1 MSKDEKAVDTILDI
15 IYNELDQEANYW
27 SNQHIGEETDWD
39 YIYGLL
45 NAYEFMVRKHTT
57 YLKRYANYETLNEL
71 ISEWGKRK
79 EFDGS
84 H

>member
-1 MSKDEKAVDTILDI
+1 MSKDEQAVDTILDI
-15 IYNELDQEANYW
+15 IYNELEQEADYW
-27 SNQHIGEETDWD
+27 DNQYIGEPNDWE

-45 NAYEFMVRKHTT
+45 NAYEFMTRKHTT
-57 YLKRYANYETLNEL
+57 YLKRYANYETLKEL
-71 ISEWGKRK
+71 ISKWEAKR